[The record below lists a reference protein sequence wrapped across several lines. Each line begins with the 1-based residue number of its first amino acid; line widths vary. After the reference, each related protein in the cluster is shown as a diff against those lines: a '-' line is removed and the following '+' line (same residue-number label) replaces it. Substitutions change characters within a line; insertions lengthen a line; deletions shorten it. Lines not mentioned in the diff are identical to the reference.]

1 METTA
6 SHDLSSKK
14 LEADEKAV
22 TMSTLTRQF
31 TQAGGDRAGGRGVN
45 RVRAE
50 PGTPSPELVSVC
62 IFSILSKSMILLHAI

>member
-31 TQAGGDRAGGRGVN
+31 TQVGGDGVGCRGVN
-45 RVRAE
+45 SVIAE
-50 PGTPSPELVSVC
+50 PCTPSPELVSVC